1 MDMIL
6 SIKVVLIMGKLGA
19 VDLLKR
25 VDIPSRLYLLV
36 TSQLNAN

>member
-6 SIKVVLIMGKLGA
+6 FIKEVLIMGKLEA

-25 VDIPSRLYLLV
+25 VDIPSTLG
-36 TSQLNAN
+36 SFSCIPIE